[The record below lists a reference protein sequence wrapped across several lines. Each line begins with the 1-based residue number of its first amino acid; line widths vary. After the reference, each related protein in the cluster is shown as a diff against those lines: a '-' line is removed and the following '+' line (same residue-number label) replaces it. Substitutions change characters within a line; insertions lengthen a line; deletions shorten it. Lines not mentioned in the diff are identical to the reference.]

1 MRLFLKKKRKSN
13 PAASGPGTA
22 KRLWRRKRVKTPTIL
37 QMEAVECGAAALG
50 IVLGYF
56 GCYIPLERLREECGV
71 SRDGSKAS
79 NMLRA
84 AAKYGVTA
92 KGYRKELEALRTLPL
107 PLILFW
113 NFNHFVVLEGIKGKK
128 VYLNDPAS
136 GPRKV
141 SLAELDQSFT
151 GVVISVQ
158 PAPGFKRGGAKPGVF
173 SALRSRAGAIRIGIL
188 FAIIAGLA
196 LVLPGLVIPAFSK
209 IFVDDVLVGAK
220 YKWMRPLLVAMVI
233 TLGVQIFFLWLQQV
247 SLFRQQIKLS
257 IKTSAQFFLH
267 VLRLPFVF
275 FTQRYGGEVGSRV
288 GLNDRVATLLTGE
301 LASAVLSLLT
311 ALFFLG
317 LMASYDQ
324 LLTGTVVLAGV
335 LNLLVLRYVS
345 RKRVDLNQRMLQ
357 EQGKLFGTAMGGLS
371 LIETIKATASEPDF
385 FSRWSGYQAK
395 ASVAQQE
402 LNWWTIVLNPIPTF
416 LASLTTAAVLGLG
429 ALRVME
435 GQMTLGMLLAFQS
448 LMAAFMSPVARLVRL
463 GASFQEAVGGMNR
476 IDDVLRYEQ
485 DKIYK
490 IEGRQADQT
499 VFRLAGYLEIRNLT
513 FGYSRLER
521 PLIEGFCL
529 NLQPGARVALVG
541 TSGSGKSTI
550 AKLVCGLFEPWE
562 GEILFDCMPRGEI
575 PREVLNN
582 SIAYVDQDIFIFEGT
597 VRDNLT
603 MWNSV
608 VPESDVVRAGKDACI
623 HEDISARA
631 RSYDCKVLEAG
642 RNFSGGQRQRLEIAR
657 ALVSNPSILV
667 LDEATSALDPH
678 VEKEIDENL
687 RRRGC
692 TCLIVAHRLSTI
704 RDCDEIIVLERG
716 KVVQRGTHEELMKVE
731 GHYKWLIQA

>member
-1 MRLFLKKKRKSN
+1 MLQKKTKSN
-13 PAASGPGTA
+13 PAANKPSTP
-22 KRLWRRKRVKTPTIL
+22 KPLWRRKRVKTPTIL

-50 IVLGYF
+50 VVLGYY
-56 GCYIPLERLREECGV
+56 GCYVPLERLREECGV

-79 NMLRA
+79 NMIKA
-84 AAKYGVTA
+84 AARYGVTA
-92 KGYRKELEALRTLPL
+92 KGYRKELEAIQTLPL

-113 NFNHFVVLEGIKGKK
+113 NFNHFVVLEGIRGKK

-141 SLAELDQSFT
+141 SLDELDQSFT
-151 GVVISVQ
+151 GVVISII
-158 PAPGFKRGGAKPGVF
+158 PEPGFKKGGVKPGVL
-173 SALRSRAGAIRIGIL
+173 SALRSRASAIRLGIL
-188 FAIIAGLA
+188 FAIVAGLA

-209 IFVDDVLVGAK
+209 IFIDDVLVGAR

-233 TLGVQIFFLWLQQV
+233 ALAAQLFFLWLQQA
-247 SLFRQQIKLS
+247 SLFRQQMKLS
-257 IKTSAQFFLH
+257 ITTSAQFFLH
-267 VLRLPFVF
+267 VLKLPFVF
-275 FTQRYGGEVGSRV
+275 FTQRYGGEVGNRV
-288 GLNDRVATLLTGE
+288 SLNDRVATLLTGE
-301 LASAVLSLLT
+301 LSFTVLSLLT

-317 LMASYDQ
+317 LMATYDR
-324 LLTGTVVLAGV
+324 LLTGTVVFAGA
-335 LNLLVLRYVS
+335 LNLVILRYVS

-371 LIETIKATASEPDF
+371 LIETIKATASESDF
-385 FSRWSGYQAK
+385 FSRWSGYHAK

-416 LASLTTAAVLGLG
+416 LAALTTAAVLGLG
-429 ALRVME
+429 SLRVME
-435 GQMTLGMLLAFQS
+435 GQMTLGMLLAFQA
-448 LMAAFMSPVARLVRL
+448 LMAAFMAPVARLVRL

-485 DKIYK
+485 DKIYRIQEHQPEQK
-490 IEGRQADQT
+490 A
-499 VFRLAGYLEIRNLT
+499 FRLTGYLEIRNLT
-513 FGYSRLER
+513 FGYSRLEP
-521 PLIEGFCL
+521 PLIQAFSLCV
-529 NLQPGARVALVG
+529 QPGARVALVG
-541 TSGSGKSTI
+541 ASGSGKSTI
-550 AKLVCGLFEPWE
+550 AKLLCGLFEPWD
-562 GEILFDCMPRGEI
+562 GEILFDCMRRDQI

-582 SIAYVDQDIFIFEGT
+582 SVAYVDQDIFIFGGT

-603 MWNSV
+603 MWNSA
-608 VPESDVVRAGKDACI
+608 VPDSDVVLAGKDACI
-623 HEDISARA
+623 HEDVSAR
-631 RSYDCKVLEAG
+631 SNGYDCHVLESG

-657 ALVSNPSILV
+657 ALAANPSILV

-692 TCLIVAHRLSTI
+692 TCVIVAHRLSTI

-716 KVVQRGTHEELMKVE
+716 KVVQRGTHDELMKVE
-731 GHYKWLIQA
+731 GHYRWLIQA